1 MHKIN
6 FPQYYVV
13 LNDNFGWPTEVVAGP
28 FYHHTEA
35 SLELNYLVDRDMD
48 KGYTYS
54 IGIKNLELE
63 F

>member
-28 FYHHTEA
+28 FYHHTEVNLSIA
-35 SLELNYLVDRDMD
+35 SFEDRKPHGD
-48 KGYTYS
+48 YTYS

>member
-13 LNDNFGWPTEVVAGP
+13 LNDEWGWPTEVVAGP
-28 FYHHTEA
+28 FNKIEQAEQSIHVITKTEG
-35 SLELNYLVDRDMD
+35 SD
-48 KGYTYS
+48 KSYS